1 MAQDQDGGSVP
12 QDSPAERILI
22 FRLED
27 ELHAIRVNDIGG
39 VVSCEG
45 LRALPGSPAG
55 VLGVAEWRGA
65 VLAVLDLPGYLGRA
79 APDEPACLIRLA
91 PPLEQTALYLPASVQ
106 LPEHR
111 LEPPATADAEG
122 EASGWTCGDE
132 PVCLV
137 DPREIVLR
145 LEAEMRESN

>member
-1 MAQDQDGGSVP
+1 VAQNHDGESMP
-12 QDSPAERILI
+12 RDSPAERILV

-45 LRALPGSPAG
+45 LRALPGAPAG
-55 VLGVAEWRGA
+55 VLGVAEWRGS
-65 VLAVLDLPGYLGRA
+65 VLTVLDLSEYLGRA

-91 PPLEQTALYLPASVQ
+91 PPLEQTALYLRATVQ
-106 LPEHR
+106 LPESR
-111 LEPPATADAEG
+111 LEPPATADPEG
-122 EASGWTCGDE
+122 EKSGWTCGDE
-132 PVCLV
+132 PVCLI

-145 LEAEMRESN
+145 LETKMREST